1 MIKKISADLPKL
13 KDLIANKG
21 FRAISISVTF
31 TPVADSPSE
40 TVTPHS
46 VVTVTNGSDTIE
58 LESDD
63 LQFSMYALS
72 LKKIRDQ
79 VGTTMYRPFANL
91 DKYWTEMES
100 LVKDQDT
107 KRKAALQR
115 LTSNTFRFDYSPKT
129 LVTRFLASR
138 KWGAAEFAALKRDHF
153 EIQAYILLHGKQM
166 LSTQQSL
173 HRNKPGSEQYGD
185 TIDEV
190 LRKAFR
196 TDVDFVTNYLKFQ
209 EALASDTED
218 TLTQALAQHKIV
230 KDTLDMLGRRGT
242 VPGEVGIPH
251 LLDIYRRLSESLVP
265 LINVLSEAVCVLE
278 SRQRPDPRLGFAKRC
293 EIIKRSSYGGLLV
306 CLDPAIRNSESHAAT
321 QVDKAT
327 GKVYLTEIINGQR
340 RIIGTYTFEQVA
352 EMTRE
357 LLDVLFPSLLFSF
370 YMHELALILV
380 ILFSPEYIELL
391 LCIDNM
397 QQV

>member
-1 MIKKISADLPKL
+1 MTQKISADLPKL

-21 FRAISISVTF
+21 FRAISISVAF
-31 TPVADSPSE
+31 TPVLDSPSG

-46 VVTVTNGSDTIE
+46 VVAVTNGNDTLE
-58 LESDD
+58 LESYD

-72 LKKIRDQ
+72 LKKTRDQ
-79 VGTTMYRPFANL
+79 AGTRMLRPIANL

-100 LVKDQDT
+100 LAKDPDT
-107 KRKAALQR
+107 KIKAALQR

-138 KWGAAEFAALKRDHF
+138 KWGAAEFTALRRDHF
-153 EIQAYILLHGKQM
+153 EIQAYVLLHGKQM

-173 HRNKPGSEQYGD
+173 HRNKPGSEQYCD
-185 TIDEV
+185 IVDEV

-196 TDVDFVTNYLKFQ
+196 TDVDFVANYLKFQ
-209 EALASDTED
+209 EALASDTDD
-218 TLTQALAQHKIV
+218 TLTQAFAQYKIV
-230 KDTLDMLGRRGT
+230 KDTLNMLGRRET

-251 LLDIYRRLSESLVP
+251 LLDIYRRVSESLVP
-265 LINVLSEAVCVLE
+265 LIKVLSEAVCMLE
-278 SRQRPDPRLGFAKRC
+278 GRQRPDPTLGFAKRC
-293 EIIKRSSYGGLLV
+293 EIIKRSSYGGLLT
-306 CLDPAIRNSESHAAT
+306 CLDPAIRHSESHAAT

-327 GKVYLTEIINGQR
+327 GKVYLTEIIDGQR
-340 RIIGTYTFEQVA
+340 RTVGEYTFEQVA

-357 LLDVLFPSLLFSF
+357 LLDVLFPSLLLSF

-380 ILFSPEYIELL
+380 ILLSPEYVELL

-397 QQV
+397 QHV